1 MLKFWFVIYNVILLP
16 LLWLAFRGF
25 SIFNSKARAGFRG
38 RRHIP
43 GEIKNWKFN
52 PDSKRVIIHSSSLG
66 EFQQSI
72 PLIDELV
79 KRNYSVV
86 STFFSPSGFNNSKL
100 PYPSVKK
107 SYLPFDSIPRVTVFL
122 DTIKPDLI
130 ILMRYDLWF
139 NFLYAAKK
147 RNIRLI
153 IANAR
158 FNEKDVFW
166 KLPVIRSFKKT
177 MYGMIDKMFTIDEA
191 DQQNYTEI
199 MEEFGT
205 EIIKTGDSK
214 FERVYEASKTFNIQ
228 EVLDKKIYENKKV
241 FIMGSSWKEDEEI
254 ILPVIDRI
262 SEYEPELL
270 TILVPHEPKETKI
283 KLIERNT
290 EEKYLNLKSIR
301 YSDIGNYNGE
311 NFIIID
317 CIGKLASLYSI
328 GYVAY
333 VGGGFKSGLHN
344 VLEPAIFNLP
354 VLFSNEVKNSDEDE
368 ILLKNGCGILVQNRN
383 GFYRDFRRLLS
394 DRAWRDET
402 GSKCRLVFES
412 TLGTS
417 QKIIQNILDK

>member
-1 MLKFWFVIYNVILLP
+1 
-16 LLWLAFRGF
+16 
-25 SIFNSKARAGFRG
+25 
-38 RRHIP
+38 
-43 GEIKNWKFN
+43 
-52 PDSKRVIIHSSSLG
+52 
-66 EFQQSI
+66 
-72 PLIDELV
+72 
-79 KRNYSVV
+79 
-86 STFFSPSGFNNSKL
+86 
-100 PYPSVKK
+100 
-107 SYLPFDSIPRVTVFL
+107 
-122 DTIKPDLI
+122 
-130 ILMRYDLWF
+130 
-139 NFLYAAKK
+139 
-147 RNIRLI
+147 
-153 IANAR
+153 
-158 FNEKDVFW
+158 
-166 KLPVIRSFKKT
+166 

-199 MEEFGT
+199 MEEFST

-214 FERVYEASKTFNIQ
+214 FERVYEASKSFNIQ

-262 SEYEPELL
+262 SVYEPELL

-283 KLIERNT
+283 KLIESNI
-290 EEKYLNLKSIR
+290 EEKYFNLKSIR

-368 ILLKNGCGILVQNRN
+368 ILLEKGCGILVHSRN

-394 DRAWRDET
+394 DRERRDEA

-417 QKIIQNILDK
+417 QKIIKNILDK